1 MPHVT
6 VRDGTGIYYESHGDE
21 SLPTVVFIRG
31 TGADGTRWMPQ
42 VRAYESEVRC
52 VIFDGRGVG
61 RSETTPPPY
70 TVEGMAGDT
79 FDLMDAL
86 GIGSAHLS
94 GSSLGG
100 AIGLR
105 MAVDAPERVLSL
117 QTHSSWLGT
126 HGFSEFSLGLLKA
139 HLVSG
144 GVEHYYAA
152 TMPMLLSPGF
162 MSRNFEM
169 LMNILDHMR
178 ANAAS
183 YDGLLGQIEANLSYD
198 MRPDVGKVSAPTL
211 VTVGE
216 MDVVLPVQCSE
227 EIHQAIPGSDFHVF
241 EGAGHL
247 SGMESPDEFNEVTL
261 NWLRQHL

>member
-6 VRDGTGIYYESHGDE
+6 VGDGTGIYYESHGDE

-70 TVEGMAGDT
+70 SVQSMAGDT

-86 GIGSAHLS
+86 GIGAAHLS

-105 MAVDAPERVLSL
+105 MAADAPERVLSL

-139 HLVSG
+139 HLVNG
-144 GVEHYYAA
+144 GVEHYYSA
-152 TMPMLLSPGF
+152 TLPMLISPGF

-169 LMNILDHMR
+169 LMNILSHMK

-198 MRPDVGKVSAPTL
+198 MRPEVHKVTAPTL

-227 EIHQAIPGSDFHVF
+227 EIHEALPGSDFHIF

-261 NWLRQHL
+261 SWLRRHL